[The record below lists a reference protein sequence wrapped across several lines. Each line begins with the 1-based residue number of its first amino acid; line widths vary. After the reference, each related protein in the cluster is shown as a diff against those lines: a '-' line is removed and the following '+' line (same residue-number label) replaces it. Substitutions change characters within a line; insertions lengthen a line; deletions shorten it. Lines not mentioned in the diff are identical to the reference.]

1 MAKGN
6 RFCQNLK
13 VARLHEEA
21 SLSQA
26 TPCVEIAVFCPLP
39 HTFAYIW
46 PKEFGKPEAGLR
58 AIISFGRGQRTGVI
72 VNTPV
77 NVPEGIECKPV
88 IDRLDHQPIY
98 DAKRIHWLERAEQY
112 YTAAPGEM
120 WETALAWA
128 AGEEKRRWHCA
139 DKDALIQFDPGL
151 AEAFSNRSALSAGT
165 LAKRLPPSG
174 FHHRLHQAEASGLL
188 QEVVPEPDTE
198 RLQMGEERIP
208 EQLTP
213 AQTIALTAIE
223 KAEAF
228 NPFLLFGCTGSGKTE
243 VYIRAALSKIGAGG
257 QVLILVPEIGLTPQ
271 WLSRIRKRFSSVA
284 VWHSALS
291 DKQRRAVRA
300 GLADVEV
307 LIGTRSALFLPLPR
321 LSMVVVDEE
330 HDSSFKQQEGVAYSA
345 RDLAVLLAQE
355 VGIPVVLGSATP
367 SLESWRHIKSGQ
379 YQLLSLPEP
388 IVPHPSP
395 VPHIVDICGSESP
408 LSESML
414 KALQETKQQGSQ
426 SLLYLNRR
434 GYAPALNCTACGD
447 VPECPACSLRLT
459 LHRKRG
465 QLRCH
470 ACGFIRPVPHVCEQC
485 GEDALLPLGA
495 GTEKIE
501 EQLEREF
508 PELRFARLDRD
519 AVRSEKK
526 LLRVLSDFSTG
537 KLDCLIGTQ
546 MLIKGHHFPKVT
558 LVGVVN
564 ADLGLSLPDFR
575 AGERWWQQLTQVL
588 GRAGRGENPG
598 KIVIQ
603 TFDPK
608 APWLSKIGDRH
619 AEATLDEELGR
630 RQVLNYPPYA
640 RWVRIIFSSGNAARA
655 NEAASKMADIL
666 RQMPGVRLVGPMP
679 CAIERLA
686 TRYRFEILLQDETRK
701 HLPWA
706 LSPIFKRLPVPPGV
720 RRKID
725 VDPVDMM

>member
-1 MAKGN
+1 
-6 RFCQNLK
+6 
-13 VARLHEEA
+13 V
-21 SLSQA
+21 
-26 TPCVEIAVFCPLP
+26 
-39 HTFAYIW
+39 
-46 PKEFGKPEAGLR
+46 GLR
-58 AIISFGRGQRTGVI
+58 AIVPFGRGRRTGVI
-72 VNTPV
+72 VNASV
-77 NVPEGIECKPV
+77 KVPTGIECKPV
-88 IDRLDHQPIY
+88 IDRFDHQPLY

-112 YTAAPGEM
+112 YTTAPGEM

-128 AGEEKRRWHCA
+128 AGEGKRRWHCA
-139 DKDALIQFDPGL
+139 DRDALSRFDPDL
-151 AEAFSNRSALSAGT
+151 AEAFSNRSTLSAGT
-165 LAKRLPPSG
+165 LARRLPPSG
-174 FHHRLHQAEASGLL
+174 FHHHLRQAEASGLL
-188 QEVVPEPDTE
+188 QEVVPEPDE
-198 RLQMGEERIP
+198 DRVQMGDECIP
-208 EQLTP
+208 EQLTS
-213 AQTIALTAIE
+213 AQTVALTAIE
-223 KAEAF
+223 KARAF
-228 NPFLLFGCTGSGKTE
+228 TPFLLFGCTGSGKTE
-243 VYIRAALSKIGAGG
+243 VYIRAALSKISAGG

-300 GLADVEV
+300 GLKDVKV
-307 LIGTRSALFLPLPR
+307 LVGTRSALFLPLPR
-321 LSMVVVDEE
+321 LSMIVVDEE
-330 HDSSFKQQEGVAYSA
+330 HDSSFKQQEGVTYSA

-355 VGIPVVLGSATP
+355 IEIPVVLGSATP

-379 YQLLSLPEP
+379 YQLLSLPDP

-395 VPHIVDICGSESP
+395 VPRIVDICGSESP
-408 LSESML
+408 LSEPML
-414 KALQETKQQGSQ
+414 KALQETKKLGSQ

-495 GTEKIE
+495 GTEKVE

-526 LLRVLSDFSTG
+526 LLRILSDFSTG

-588 GRAGRGENPG
+588 GRAGRGEDPG
-598 KIVIQ
+598 NVVIQ
-603 TFDPK
+603 TYDPK
-608 APWLSKIGDRH
+608 APWLLKIGDRH

-640 RWVRIIFSSGNAARA
+640 RWVRIVFSSPNSARA
-655 NEAASKMADIL
+655 SGAAEKAAGLLKKVSGI
-666 RQMPGVRLVGPMP
+666 QITGPMP

-686 TRYRFEILLQDETRK
+686 TRYRFEILLRDETRK

-706 LSPIFKRLPVPPGV
+706 LSSILKRLPIPSGV
-720 RRKID
+720 RRKVD